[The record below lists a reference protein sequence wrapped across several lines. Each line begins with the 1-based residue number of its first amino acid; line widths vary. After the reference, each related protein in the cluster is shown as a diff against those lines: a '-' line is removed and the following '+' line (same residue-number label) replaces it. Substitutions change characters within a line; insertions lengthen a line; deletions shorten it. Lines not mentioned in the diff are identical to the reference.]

1 MIFQLFPFLQDIR
14 HLKLPERPN
23 SSKSDRINQRNLGD
37 KVAGNKVV
45 VEGELIL
52 FIECDFITM
61 GPTLLIKKSFVQGL
75 LSKVNMIM

>member
-1 MIFQLFPFLQDIR
+1 MSVINLIFQLFPFLQDIL

-23 SSKSDRINQRNLGD
+23 SNKSDRIKRRNLGD

-52 FIECDFITM
+52 FIECSRLHYYRTSLNDH
-61 GPTLLIKKSFVQGL
+61 
-75 LSKVNMIM
+75 LSKD